1 MLHILPNGKYAHN
14 WNLLYNVLLVR
25 NHPITFFKKIDILFQ
40 TFTHFYSQREVKVY
54 FHKHGQFM
62 DFSGRMGYYIYEN
75 ERVQSQVHVQDLR

>member
-1 MLHILPNGKYAHN
+1 MLHILSNGKYARN
-14 WNLLYNVLLVR
+14 WNLLHNVLLVR
-25 NHPITFFKKIDILFQ
+25 EIHFKIITISFQKYFDFFD
-40 TFTHFYSQREVKVY
+40 SQREVKVY